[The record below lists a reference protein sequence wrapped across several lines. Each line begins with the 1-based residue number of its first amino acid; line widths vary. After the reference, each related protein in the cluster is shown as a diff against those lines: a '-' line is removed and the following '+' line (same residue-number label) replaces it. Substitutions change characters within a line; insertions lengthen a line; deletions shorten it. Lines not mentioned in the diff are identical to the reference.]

1 VAAGPFVRAFRLAYL
16 RAPRAEDDVRLGSAE
31 ILENARKLAPEVAAR
46 ADDIARLRRLPADL
60 VAALKAAGVFRMP
73 MPAAWGGPEMP
84 PRAQNEVIEILSA
97 ADASVGWCVM
107 IGSDAGFYAAFLEE
121 AAARRLYPE
130 LDLVTAGLI
139 QPAGRA
145 LRVPGGYRVSG
156 RWAFGSGCT
165 HADVIVGGCLILD
178 GEEPVLTEAG
188 LPAFRVML
196 APAAAFEVIDTWYT
210 TGLAGSGS
218 HDYTTHDLFVPA
230 EHSFDLWEPPR
241 RREPLYAWS
250 GMFFINMH
258 GVALGIARRA
268 IDEVRELA
276 EKKTLVPE
284 LVLMRNVPRVRSAL
298 ARAEGML
305 GAARAYTYET
315 MDRVWEALQREGRL
329 SHELRLHVSLSRVN
343 AFQTAREVAQLMLD
357 TAGSSS
363 IYASSPLDRLL
374 RDAITVRT
382 HLAVQERL
390 MERVAAL
397 AVGEE
402 PDVPFL

>member
-1 VAAGPFVRAFRLAYL
+1 LL
-16 RAPRAEDDVRLGSAE
+16 DSAQ
-31 ILENARKLAPEVAAR
+31 IVENARKLAPKVAAR
-46 ADDIARLRRLPADL
+46 AEEIARLRRLPADL
-60 VAALKAAGVFRMP
+60 VADLKSAGVFRMP
-73 MPAAWGGPEMP
+73 MPAAWGGPEMS
-84 PRAQNEVIEILSA
+84 PRAQNEVVEVLSA

-107 IGSDAGFYAAFLEE
+107 IGSDAGFYSAFLEDG
-121 AAARRLYPE
+121 AARALYPD
-130 LDLVTAGLI
+130 LDAVTAGMI

-145 LRVPGGYRVSG
+145 VRVPGGYRVSG

-165 HADVIVGGCLILD
+165 HADVMVGGCLLFD
-178 GEEPVLTEAG
+178 GEQPVLTETG
-188 LPAFRVML
+188 LPAFRVMM
-196 APAAAFEVIDTWYT
+196 APAPDWQVIDTWYT

-218 HDYTTHDLFVPA
+218 NDYTTADLFVPA
-230 EHSFDLWEPPR
+230 ERSFSLMEAPR
-241 RREPLYAWS
+241 RSEPLYQFN
-250 GMFFINMH
+250 GMFFCNMH

-268 IDEVRELA
+268 IDEVRDLA

-284 LVLMRNVPRVRSAL
+284 LVLMRNVPRVRTAL

-305 GAARAYTYET
+305 GAARAYAYET
-315 MDRVWEALQREGRL
+315 MDRVWEALRSEGRL

-343 AFQTAREVAQLMLD
+343 AFQTARDVAQLMMD
-357 TAGSSS
+357 TAGSSA
-363 IYASSPLDRLL
+363 IFASSPLDRLL